1 MIRTGTNQSSGIYY
15 SLPLL
20 QSMGVYNFGI
30 LRDNTLVQ
38 TKLLASE
45 LRLSKLESKEVN
57 SVEIQKF

>member
-1 MIRTGTNQSSGIYY
+1 
-15 SLPLL
+15 
-20 QSMGVYNFGI
+20 MGVYNFGI

-57 SVEIQKF
+57 SVENQKF